1 MKGSAIA
8 FVTGF
13 CLCLA
18 SSARAQGK
26 FPLKPEDVKDANDP
40 LAGLTCRLTVM
51 TPQAPSSLSGMPEGL
66 TGQVSVCTVRLGERA
81 RLSPLLFAPSPPVK
95 LYIDKDAD
103 KDFSDETPVSGT
115 PVTLGADTLES
126 QQFAAM
132 KQRPGDALH
141 VYDFGP
147 LLVPV
152 TTAAAKAEV
161 KCRVLAAVADSGEHA
176 LLLRYD
182 GVRGGEVRVGEHA
195 YRVVVADA
203 DCDGRFDG
211 TVSVP
216 VSGPSFDAFGIDLNG
231 NGAFD
236 MNLQS
241 EDIPE
246 LMPLPKM
253 LCLNGSYYGIQV
265 APDGSAIA
273 LEKVEPKLGTL
284 EVATPGVELVVLGD
298 CGYQRLGGGEGK
310 WRLPAGVYMLLQIG
324 LKATDQAGDSWTLT
338 GRGASKELQEFRIAE
353 NEATTLPAVGPPFTS
368 RAITASMGDTLLI
381 IFSLVGKANEG
392 YSPGAVKNGKQLLPP
407 KFEITDESGKV
418 VLADTF
424 QYG

>member
-1 MKGSAIA
+1 MKGSVIA
-8 FVTGF
+8 FITGF

-18 SSARAQGK
+18 SSVGAQGK

-40 LAGLTCRLTVM
+40 LADLTCRLAVM
-51 TPQAPSSLSGMPEGL
+51 TPRVPSSFSGMPEGL
-66 TGQVSVCTVRLGERA
+66 TGQVSVFTVRLGPA
-81 RLSPLLFAPSPPVK
+81 AQLSPLLFAPSPPVK

-115 PVTLGADTLES
+115 PVTLGADTIES
-126 QQFAAM
+126 QQFAGM

-147 LLVPV
+147 VLIPV
-152 TTAAAKAEV
+152 TTAGAKAEL
-161 KCRVLAAVADSGEHA
+161 KFRVLAAVGDSGEHA

-182 GVRGGEVRVGEHA
+182 GVRGGEVRLGEHA

-203 DCDGRFDG
+203 NCDGRFDG

-231 NGAFD
+231 DGAFD

-241 EDIPE
+241 GDIE

-253 LCLNGSYYGIQV
+253 LCLNDVYYGIQV

-284 EVATPGVELVVLGD
+284 EMATPGVELVVLCD

-324 LKATDQAGDSWTLT
+324 LKATDQAGDTWTLT
-338 GRGASKELQEFRIAE
+338 GHGGSKELQEFRIAE
-353 NEATTLPAVGPPFTS
+353 NQTTSLPAVGPPFTS
-368 RAITASMGDTLLI
+368 KADTASMGDTLLLS
-381 IFSLVGKANEG
+381 FSLAGKADEQ
-392 YSPGAVKNGKQLLPP
+392 YSPGAVKNGKQLPPP
-407 KFEITDESGKV
+407 KFEIADESGKV